1 MEEKNIHKKKK
12 INPTIAVTHHIRNP
26 SYVLKGYID
35 AIFSEE
41 VGEINDKQRQYLST
55 SLKNIE
61 KINHI
66 IERLIYTIE
75 IEEGFYDLNK
85 DEINIIKIIKNILE
99 ENASI
104 FRATN
109 NDVYLNSK
117 DTILNVIGDEEKIKE
132 VLLSLLFNSIKY
144 KEAGEGKINIF
155 IGEEE
160 ESVFCKIEDNGIGVL
175 EEEKNKIFKKFYR
188 GKKAIEIDP
197 SGLGL
202 ELYVT
207 KKIINDWGGNIW
219 VESNE
224 NNGASFIF
232 TIPATKNKSY

>member
-12 INPTIAVTHHIRNP
+12 ISSVVTVSHHIRNP

-35 AIFSEE
+35 ALFSEE

-66 IERLIYTIE
+66 VERLIYTIE
-75 IEEGFYDLNK
+75 VEEGFYELKKEEVDF
-85 DEINIIKIIKNILE
+85 IKIADDMLK
-99 ENASI
+99 ENVAI

-117 DTILNVIGDEEKIKE
+117 DIIPNVIGDKEKIKE
-132 VLLSLLFNSIKY
+132 VLTSVLFNAIKY
-144 KEAGEGKINIF
+144 KEQGEGKINIF
-155 IGEEE
+155 IGKEE
-160 ESVFCKIEDNGIGVL
+160 ESVFCKVEDNGVGVL
-175 EEEKNKIFKKFYR
+175 EEEKHKIFKKFYR

-207 KKIINDWGGNIW
+207 KKIVNDWGGNIW
-219 VESNE
+219 VESNA
-224 NNGASFIF
+224 NKGASFIF
-232 TIPATKNKSY
+232 TIPIGDSKSY